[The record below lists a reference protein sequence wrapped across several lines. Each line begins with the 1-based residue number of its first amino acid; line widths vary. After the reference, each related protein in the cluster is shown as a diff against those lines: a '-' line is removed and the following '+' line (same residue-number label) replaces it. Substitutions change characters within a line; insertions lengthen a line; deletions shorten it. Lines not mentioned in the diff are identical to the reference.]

1 MSSNVEADAV
11 IVVVEPG
18 SGRLD
23 VAWDPTRLI
32 MPLEAFQMDLVQ
44 TAQQVTV
51 RQHGVG
57 TESGWVGRRGG
68 AGVTHG
74 IGEGV
79 GLGGRVQTAQQV
91 RMGLGQESG

>member
-44 TAQQVTV
+44 TAQQV
-51 RQHGVG
+51 
-57 TESGWVGRRGG
+57 
-68 AGVTHG
+68 
-74 IGEGV
+74 
-79 GLGGRVQTAQQV
+79 
-91 RMGLGQESG
+91 RMGLGQESGWVACAGI